1 MTIVVSGNL
10 RRFTGFES
18 EVELDADSVPTA
30 LGQLVERF
38 PQLRPVVLDSDGN
51 LRQVHRLYLNGEL
64 LDRGDAGRALAP
76 NDELG
81 ILTAIAGG

>member
-30 LGQLVERF
+30 LDQLVERF

-64 LDRGDAGRALAP
+64 LDRGDAGRSLAP

>member
-10 RRFTGFES
+10 RRFMGYES
-18 EVELDADSVPTA
+18 EIEVDADSVPTA
-30 LGQLVERF
+30 LGRLVERF
-38 PQLRPVVLDSDGN
+38 PDLRPVVLDADGN

-64 LDRGDAGRALAP
+64 LDRGEAVRALAP
-76 NDELG
+76 GDELG

>member
-10 RRFTGFES
+10 RRFMGYES
-18 EVELDADSVPTA
+18 EIEVDADSVPTA
-30 LGQLVERF
+30 LGRLVERF
-38 PQLRPVVLDSDGN
+38 PDMLPVVLDAAGN

-64 LDRGDAGRALAP
+64 LDRGEAVRALAP
-76 NDELG
+76 GDELG